1 MTRGPRQLNGFDL
14 HSMVF
19 SPMTICDA
27 NGWRTDKAF
36 ISITHSDE
44 KPGIHPG
51 LVCYLNHSASHA
63 GAVTSIGR
71 GHCMI
76 RDSPGSIST
85 RQTSRFFGVFAFF
98 GFGSFFLM
106 RSAIVRRGFFCSNI
120 PCPLCKSPRFR
131 GPSVYIPIS
140 LMSIVTMP
148 ST

>member
-1 MTRGPRQLNGFDL
+1 MRSR
-14 HSMVF
+14 
-19 SPMTICDA
+19 
-27 NGWRTDKAF
+27 
-36 ISITHSDE
+36 
-44 KPGIHPG
+44 GIHPG

-106 RSAIVRRGFFCSNI
+106 RSAIVRRGFSCSNI

-148 ST
+148 STEPHIQISRRVSGVMATTPFPRFGEVQGRC

>member
-1 MTRGPRQLNGFDL
+1 MRSR
-14 HSMVF
+14 
-19 SPMTICDA
+19 
-27 NGWRTDKAF
+27 
-36 ISITHSDE
+36 
-44 KPGIHPG
+44 GIHPG

-63 GAVTSIGR
+63 GAVTSMGR

-106 RSAIVRRGFFCSNI
+106 RSAINI

>member
-1 MTRGPRQLNGFDL
+1 MRSRGTL
-14 HSMVF
+14 
-19 SPMTICDA
+19 
-27 NGWRTDKAF
+27 
-36 ISITHSDE
+36 
-44 KPGIHPG
+44 PG
-51 LVCYLNHSASHA
+51 LVCYLSHSASHA

-85 RQTSRFFGVFAFF
+85 RQTSRLFGVFALF

-106 RSAIVRRGFFCSNI
+106 RSAIVRRGFSCSSI
-120 PCPLCKSPRFR
+120 PCPLCESPRFR

>member
-1 MTRGPRQLNGFDL
+1 MRSR
-14 HSMVF
+14 
-19 SPMTICDA
+19 
-27 NGWRTDKAF
+27 
-36 ISITHSDE
+36 
-44 KPGIHPG
+44 GIHPG
-51 LVCYLNHSASHA
+51 LVWYLNHAASQA

-106 RSAIVRRGFFCSNI
+106 RSAIVRRGFSCSNI
-120 PCPLCKSPRFR
+120 PCPLCESPRFR